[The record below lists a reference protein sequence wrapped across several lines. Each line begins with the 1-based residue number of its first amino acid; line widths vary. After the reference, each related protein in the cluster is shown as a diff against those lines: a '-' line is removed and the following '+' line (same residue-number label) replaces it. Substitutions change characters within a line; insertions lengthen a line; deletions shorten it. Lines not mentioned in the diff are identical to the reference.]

1 MIKPLF
7 MWAGGKTK
15 MVKHYK
21 PFLPNTFD
29 TYVEPFFGAGA
40 MLLEA
45 VKINPKA
52 KFVIGDINS
61 GIINIY
67 KSIQS
72 QPKQFIGKMD
82 DLSKL
87 YLPLSKEDR
96 KTFYYDLRNEHAFDY
111 QKYSST
117 TEEAAVLYFLMKTGF
132 NGIWQINK
140 NTNNRFGTPC
150 GLLNQKGFVYD
161 SANIAEWHRVLKNT
175 VVVDGD
181 YKTTLQ
187 HATKDSWVFMDPP
200 YRGGHTTY
208 GTDFN
213 DTDQKLVMEAA
224 KAVHRTHNA
233 NVWVTNRDVGDGF
246 YDAYAA
252 EFDIHKFPVTY
263 TAGRRKKTETGF
275 EAKKAVELLLCVQSL

>member
-21 PFLPNTFD
+21 PFLPKKFD
-29 TYVEPFFGAGA
+29 MYVEPFFGAGA
-40 MLLEA
+40 MMLEA

-52 KFVIGDINS
+52 KLVIGDVNQ
-61 GIINIY
+61 GIVNIY
-67 KSIQS
+67 KVIQGS
-72 QPKQFIGKMD
+72 PEAFLDKMD
-82 DLSKL
+82 ELSKA
-87 YLPLSKEDR
+87 YLPLTEEGR
-96 KTFYYDLRNEHAFDY
+96 RTFYYELRTEHAYDFA
-111 QKYSST
+111 KYSSA
-117 TEEAAVLYFLMKTGF
+117 EEAAVLYFLMKTGF

-150 GLLNQKGFVYD
+150 GLLNQKDSVYD
-161 SANIAEWHRVLKNT
+161 RDNVLSWHKILDNAVIIE
-175 VVVDGD
+175 GD

-187 HATKDSWVFMDPP
+187 HVSGNAWVFMDPP

-208 GTDFN
+208 GTGFG
-213 DTDQKLVMEAA
+213 DTEQKQVLEAA
-224 KAVHRTHNA
+224 KNLKA

-246 YDAYAA
+246 
-252 EFDIHKFPVTY
+252 FDQYTSDFDMHRFPVTY

-275 EAKKAVELLLCVQSL
+275 EAKKAVELLLLTK